1 MLYAN
6 EITKGEAEKLKGS
19 FTNRWYVDINAR
31 SAKNSIIGFGYYC
44 DRTSNLIELLLNN
57 PLQSSKA

>member
-44 DRTSNLIELLLNN
+44 D
-57 PLQSSKA
+57 